1 MITAKQKQFLFTG
14 VIVLLFII
22 VILMSGL
29 LQEKSDSSMPDQT
42 STTLKTIETPPP
54 KTTMEIVS
62 DELEMLKSKG
72 WGTLASDLKRPRTT
86 NLLWYHL
93 KKLIGFEPKV
103 VLGNADRLNCALA
116 IPVKMGGNSSFPR
129 IKIKG
134 VDYYIIDPVIP
145 EIVSE
150 FDYGYVYDDPGSV
163 MPGFFPYFRFNTD
176 DFALVEMWM
185 SETGVNLSYSDFPT
199 N

>member
-1 MITAKQKQFLFTG
+1 MITVKQKQFLFTG

-29 LQEKSDSSMPDQT
+29 LQEKSDSSKRDQT
-42 STTLKTIETPPP
+42 STTLKTIETPHP
-54 KTTMEIVS
+54 KTTMEMVS
-62 DELEMLKSKG
+62 DELEMLRSKG
-72 WGTLASDLKRPRTT
+72 WSTLASDLKRPRTT

-103 VLGNADRLNCALA
+103 VLGNADRLNTALA

-145 EIVSE
+145 QIVSE

-163 MPGFFPYFRFNTD
+163 MPGLFPYFRFNTED
-176 DFALVEMWM
+176 IALVEIWM

>member
-1 MITAKQKQFLFTG
+1 MITTKQKEFLIAG
-14 VIVLLFII
+14 VIVLLFMIA
-22 VILMSGL
+22 VLMSGL
-29 LQEKSDSSMPDQT
+29 LQEKSASSGPDQM
-42 STTLKTIETPPP
+42 STAKTIEIPPP
-54 KTTMEIVS
+54 KTTMETVS
-62 DELEMLKSKG
+62 DELEMLKSND
-72 WGTLASDLKRPRTT
+72 WGALASDLKRPRTT

-145 EIVSE
+145 QIVSE

-185 SETGVNLSYSDFPT
+185 SETGVNLSYSDFPA